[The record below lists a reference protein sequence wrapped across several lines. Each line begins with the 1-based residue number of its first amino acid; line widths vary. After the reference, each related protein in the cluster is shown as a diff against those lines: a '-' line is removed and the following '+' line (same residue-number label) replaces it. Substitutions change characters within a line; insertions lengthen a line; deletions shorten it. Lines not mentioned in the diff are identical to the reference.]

1 MCNSKLEM
9 AIFSLKITISNLKIK
24 EIYDFRKVMPGYEI
38 LFPIN
43 KDKYLNNSQCPSVIQ
58 EDCNL
63 LVVTFGK
70 SERNTYVCLHNHKDK
85 NKMYKYKRLKNKTL
99 QEHIISSYKML
110 DTQRLENN
118 YSLQVTQEIA
128 SFKHNNQ

>member
-1 MCNSKLEM
+1 
-9 AIFSLKITISNLKIK
+9 
-24 EIYDFRKVMPGYEI
+24 
-38 LFPIN
+38 
-43 KDKYLNNSQCPSVIQ
+43 
-58 EDCNL
+58 
-63 LVVTFGK
+63 
-70 SERNTYVCLHNHKDK
+70 
-85 NKMYKYKRLKNKTL
+85 MYKHKRLKNKTL